1 MEGRKTKMNIHFIKS
16 GEKREIIAQLNK
28 QFGIEDLPYL
38 LIESGKEKI
47 RAFSGTMSK
56 EEILELNKM
65 ANIEAVGIYLIKKEH
80 DLRLSF
86 DATQILKDQIK
97 KKVVEISKE
106 QYELWIRGYDLP
118 IATENGAVV
127 IKFQDSFI
135 GCGRSNGERI
145 INHVPKERRL
155 KIPIRD

>member
-1 MEGRKTKMNIHFIKS
+1 MNIHFIKS
-16 GEKREIIAQLNK
+16 SEKKDIIEQLNK

-47 RAFSGTMSK
+47 RAFSGTMNK
-56 EEILELNKM
+56 DEILELGRM
-65 ANIEAVGIYLIKKEH
+65 ANIEAIGLYLIKKEH

-86 DATQILKDQIK
+86 DATQILKEQIK
-97 KKVVEISKE
+97 NKIVEIDEKS
-106 QYELWIRGYDLP
+106 YNLWIRGYDLP
-118 IATENGAVV
+118 IVTKNGAVV
-127 IKFQDSFI
+127 IKYQDSFI
-135 GCGRSNGERI
+135 GCGRSNGEKI